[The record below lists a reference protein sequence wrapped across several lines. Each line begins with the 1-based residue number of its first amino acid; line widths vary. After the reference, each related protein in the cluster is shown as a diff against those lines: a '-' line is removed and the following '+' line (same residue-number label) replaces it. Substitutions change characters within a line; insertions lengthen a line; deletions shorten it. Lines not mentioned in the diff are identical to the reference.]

1 VDKADCSDQTDAEF
15 PSPKMSYTQMMGY
28 FQRQLGLTVEE
39 VNAAER
45 SSLIGEG

>member
-1 VDKADCSDQTDAEF
+1 
-15 PSPKMSYTQMMGY
+15 MMGY

-45 SSLIGEG
+45 SSLIGEGWSPVNH